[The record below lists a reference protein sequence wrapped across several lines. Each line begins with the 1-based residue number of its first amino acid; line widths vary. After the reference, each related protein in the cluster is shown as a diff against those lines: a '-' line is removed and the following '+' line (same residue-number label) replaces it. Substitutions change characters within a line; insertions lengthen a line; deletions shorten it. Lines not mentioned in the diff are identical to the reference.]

1 MQLPELRE
9 DGSVLFADRETVDA
23 CWTAYLSGGA
33 LAVRSARALR
43 PKDRLQVFL
52 LGAGIPS
59 PVPLHVEVMEALP
72 DFTLLRLLDAAPPRT
87 ALGDGVATATSSRG
101 TPRPDTPSSA
111 PPVPSTSASKVPA
124 MPPVFTGDTL
134 RFANRSDVDGA
145 RHDLLHVGAT
155 LAVCDGAMPTST
167 REVRLAVG
175 ARETTSRV
183 AVSFAPAAVG
193 TVVVQAVSPRGF
205 QAALRELD
213 APPVPEPARP
223 AAETYSLARSGT
235 LRNPTTVTG
244 LLALP
249 LTRPLTRNDVINPSA
264 PLLLRWLR
272 TSRGHVRLE
281 LTSADQPE
289 LSLTFVDGKEVRS
302 AAPLAQVAKALAQP
316 TMGYRIVPVDDAPR
330 SAHVHRPVHLLAE
343 VVQQLCAE
351 VPLDAFSRAFPIPVD
366 KHPRAV
372 PQIVPLLGLSEQ
384 QQRFVKTSLGG
395 DRPLDMTVPMP
406 EAMRRA
412 AWQALTLLQLF
423 DGLHWETPHA
433 REATPQAS
441 APEDPWA
448 FFDGKNHF
456 QVFGL
461 HWSSSPTEII
471 PAFQRL
477 RTDYGLGG
485 LKRPQ
490 DEQLA
495 TKIMARIDEAFVVLK
510 NTSARRE
517 YRRSHFDL
525 NWAVQ
530 ADLLVQQ
537 GKVALERGRREE
549 AKNFLF
555 AAEDLEPASPAVQSL
570 KELIAD
576 PLRR

>member
-1 MQLPELRE
+1 MHLPELRE
-9 DGSVLFADRETVDA
+9 DGSVTFADRETVDA
-23 CWTAYLSGGA
+23 CWNAYLSAGA

-43 PKDRLQVFL
+43 PKDQLQVFL

-59 PVPLHVEVMEALP
+59 PIPLRVEVMEALP
-72 DFTLLRLLDAAPPRT
+72 DFTLLRLLDAAPPRA
-87 ALGDGVATATSSRG
+87 ALGDGAPIAPGGSGS
-101 TPRPDTPSSA
+101 PRPDAPGSA
-111 PPVPSTSASKVPA
+111 PPVTSTSASKVPA
-124 MPPVFTGDTL
+124 MPPVFTGDTI
-134 RFANRSDVDGA
+134 RFANRSDIDAA
-145 RHDLLHVGAT
+145 REDLWNRGAT
-155 LAVCDGAMPTST
+155 LLVCDGPIPTST

-175 ARETTSRV
+175 AKETTARV
-183 AVSFAPAAVG
+183 AVSFAPAAAG
-193 TVVVQAVSPRGF
+193 TVVVQAVSRAGF
-205 QAALRELD
+205 HVPLRELD
-213 APPVPEPARP
+213 APSAPEPARP
-223 AAETYSLARSGT
+223 AAEIFSLARSGT
-235 LRNPTTVTG
+235 LRNPTTATG
-244 LLALP
+244 ILALP
-249 LTRPLTRNDVINPSA
+249 LTRPITKNDVTNPSV

-272 TSRGHVRLE
+272 TSRGHLRLE

-330 SAHVHRPVHLLAE
+330 SAHVYRPVHLLAE

-351 VPLDAFSRAFPIPVD
+351 VPHDAFSRAFPIPVD

-395 DRPLDMTVPMP
+395 ERPLDMKIPMP

-412 AWQALTLLQLF
+412 SWQALAVLQLF

-433 REATPQAS
+433 REAAPRAS

-448 FFDGKNHF
+448 FFDGKDHF

-477 RTDYGLGG
+477 RTDYGPGG

-525 NWAVQ
+525 NWTAQ
-530 ADLLVQQ
+530 AELLIQQ